1 MPNGRILRLSYLTVL
16 PFLTYSGPRTGGRT
30 CLSTI
35 GIPPPADIIGS
46 LVAKDRSKEILKE
59 IRNLREELSARL
71 DALEARSGVSG
82 LPDGKSVLPDSTLP
96 GASLPGVPVNSPDI
110 PVAVPEP
117 VENFELPSGG
127 DVRVVVRPLHDLSLA
142 RVVEDA
148 LVNTEGVEEAS
159 LRELRGDSATIDTKV
174 GDGVSLISSLRRKL
188 PVAFDVTESSSDSV
202 TIALAQPMGGRE
214 SGVAAPTGL

>member
-1 MPNGRILRLSYLTVL
+1 M
-16 PFLTYSGPRTGGRT
+16 
-30 CLSTI
+30 
-35 GIPPPADIIGS
+35 
-46 LVAKDRSKEILKE
+46 AKDRSKEILKE

-71 DALEARSGVSG
+71 DALEARSGVNN
-82 LPDGKSVLPDSTLP
+82 LPDGNSVLPDSTLP
-96 GASLPGVPVNSPDI
+96 GASLPGVPVNSPGI
-110 PVAVPEP
+110 PAAAPEP
-117 VENFELPSGG
+117 VSDNFELPSGG

-148 LVNTEGVEEAS
+148 LANTEGVEEAS

-174 GDGVSLISSLRRKL
+174 GEGVSLISSLRRKL

>member
-1 MPNGRILRLSYLTVL
+1 
-16 PFLTYSGPRTGGRT
+16 
-30 CLSTI
+30 
-35 GIPPPADIIGS
+35 
-46 LVAKDRSKEILKE
+46 VAKDRSKEILKE

-71 DALEARSGVSG
+71 DALEARSGGIGTANADSAF
-82 LPDGKSVLPDSTLP
+82 PDSSAP
-96 GASLPGVPVNSPDI
+96 GASLPGVPVNGPAI
-110 PVAVPEP
+110 PVADTSAAND
-117 VENFELPSGG
+117 NFELPTGG
-127 DVRVVVRPLHDLSLA
+127 DVRVIVRPLHDLSLA

-148 LVNTEGVEEAS
+148 LANTEGVEEAS

>member
-1 MPNGRILRLSYLTVL
+1 MTVL
-16 PFLTYSGPRTGGRT
+16 PFLTYSEPLTAAGAYH
-30 CLSTI
+30 SAFED
-35 GIPPPADIIGS
+35 PALADNIGS

-59 IRNLREELSARL
+59 IRSLREELSARL
-71 DALEARSGVSG
+71 DALEARSGGSSFSDPGSG
-82 LPDGKSVLPDSTLP
+82 FQASTLP
-96 GASLPGVPVNSPDI
+96 GASLPGIPVNSSGI
-110 PVAVPEP
+110 PVSDTVTTH
-117 VENFELPSGG
+117 ENFELPTGG
-127 DVRVVVRPLHDLSLA
+127 DVRVIVRPLHDLSLA

-148 LVNTEGVEEAS
+148 LANTDGVEEAS

-174 GDGVSLISSLRRKL
+174 GEGVSLISSLRRKL

>member
-1 MPNGRILRLSYLTVL
+1 MTVL
-16 PFLTYSGPRTGGRT
+16 PFLTYSGPLTGGRT
-30 CLSTI
+30 YHSVFKA
-35 GIPPPADIIGS
+35 PARADNIGS

-71 DALEARSGVSG
+71 DAIEARAGAGRFPESSSGF
-82 LPDGKSVLPDSTLP
+82 PDSAAP
-96 GASLPGVPVNSPDI
+96 GASLPGI
-110 PVAVPEP
+110 PVSNSGIPDPAPAVND
-117 VENFELPSGG
+117 NFELPTGG
-127 DVRVVVRPLHDLSLA
+127 EVRVIVRPLHDLSLA

-148 LVNTEGVEEAS
+148 LANTEGVNEAS

-174 GDGVSLISSLRRKL
+174 DEGVSLISSLRRKL

>member
-1 MPNGRILRLSYLTVL
+1 M
-16 PFLTYSGPRTGGRT
+16 FED
-30 CLSTI
+30 
-35 GIPPPADIIGS
+35 PAIADSIGS

-59 IRNLREELSARL
+59 IRNLREELSSRL
-71 DALEARSGVSG
+71 DALEARIGVTNHSDSF
-82 LPDGKSVLPDSTLP
+82 PAIPDSTAP
-96 GASLPGVPVNSPDI
+96 GSSLPGVPVGNPVIPAAAPASVPD
-110 PVAVPEP
+110 
-117 VENFELPSGG
+117 NFELPTGG
-127 DVRVVVRPLHDLSLA
+127 DVRVIVRPLHDLSLA

-148 LVNTEGVEEAS
+148 LANTEGVEEAS

-174 GDGVSLISSLRRKL
+174 GEGVSLISSLRRKL

>member
-1 MPNGRILRLSYLTVL
+1 MTVL
-16 PFLTYSGPRTGGRT
+16 PFLTYSGPLTGGRT
-30 CLSTI
+30 YHSPLKVSAC
-35 GIPPPADIIGS
+35 ADNIGS

-71 DALEARSGVSG
+71 DALEARSGTSHAPGSG
-82 LPDGKSVLPDSTLP
+82 SALPDSADP
-96 GASLPGVPVNSPDI
+96 GASLPGVPVNGPAL
-110 PVAVPEP
+110 PVTDPASIND
-117 VENFELPSGG
+117 NFELPTGG
-127 DVRVVVRPLHDLSLA
+127 EVRVIVRPLHDLSLA

-148 LVNTEGVEEAS
+148 LANTEGVEEAS

-174 GDGVSLISSLRRKL
+174 GEGVSLITSLRRKL

>member
-1 MPNGRILRLSYLTVL
+1 M
-16 PFLTYSGPRTGGRT
+16 
-30 CLSTI
+30 
-35 GIPPPADIIGS
+35 
-46 LVAKDRSKEILKE
+46 AKDRSKEILKE

-71 DALEARSGVSG
+71 DALESRVGSRPGT
-82 LPDGKSVLPDSTLP
+82 DSTDP
-96 GASLPGVPVNSPDI
+96 NSSLPGVPVNNYGI
-110 PVAVPEP
+110 PAPAP
-117 VENFELPSGG
+117 TPAAIPAPNADNFELPTSGE
-127 DVRVVVRPLHDLSLA
+127 VRVIVRPLHDLSLA

-148 LVNTEGVEEAS
+148 LANTEGVEEAS

-174 GDGVSLISSLRRKL
+174 GEGVSLISSLRRKL

>member
-1 MPNGRILRLSYLTVL
+1 
-16 PFLTYSGPRTGGRT
+16 
-30 CLSTI
+30 
-35 GIPPPADIIGS
+35 
-46 LVAKDRSKEILKE
+46 VAKDRSKEILKE
-59 IRNLREELSARL
+59 IRSLREELTDRL
-71 DALEARSGVSG
+71 DALESRIGTNGLSGSTA
-82 LPDGKSVLPDSTLP
+82 PFRDSTDP
-96 GASLPGVPVNSPDI
+96 ADSLPGVPLGNPVI
-110 PVAVPEP
+110 PVAATPSVTE
-117 VENFELPSGG
+117 FELPSGG

-148 LVNTEGVEEAS
+148 LANTEGVEEAS

-174 GDGVSLISSLRRKL
+174 GEGVSLISSLRRKL

>member
-1 MPNGRILRLSYLTVL
+1 
-16 PFLTYSGPRTGGRT
+16 
-30 CLSTI
+30 
-35 GIPPPADIIGS
+35 
-46 LVAKDRSKEILKE
+46 VAKDRSKEILKE

-71 DALEARSGVSG
+71 DALEARSGMST
-82 LPDGKSVLPDSTLP
+82 LPDGNSALPGSTLP
-96 GASLPGVPVNSPDI
+96 GASLPGVPVNGPDTPVI
-110 PVAVPEP
+110 PAAAPEP
-117 VENFELPSGG
+117 VSDNFELPTGG

-148 LVNTEGVEEAS
+148 LANTEGVEEAS

-174 GDGVSLISSLRRKL
+174 GEGVSLISSLRRKL